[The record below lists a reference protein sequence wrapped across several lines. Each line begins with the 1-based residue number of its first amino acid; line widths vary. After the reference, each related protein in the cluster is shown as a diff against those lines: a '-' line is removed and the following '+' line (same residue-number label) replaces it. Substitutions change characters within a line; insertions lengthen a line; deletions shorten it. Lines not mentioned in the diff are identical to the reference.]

1 MNDAKARVQ
10 RLEEIVRARRFD
22 LSPAQAWTA
31 IGSLE
36 GNPDLVERAYRPCLD
51 RLQTLMVNYGNEA
64 LKGRLAGLAV
74 PKGTHRA
81 PVRALAEIVAYP
93 PGEPVP
99 EVLLKYRRRH
109 RFDPEGWRRYAR
121 GHADDHM
128 LGYNN
133 SYCKWLLAEVTFVIS
148 PDPGAIHLRHEL
160 HSGTPPR
167 WAKPPDLTKLSLEK
181 WPEGVF
187 LLVSRGYGPNLLREK
202 VDIAGH
208 SWTPRAPPAAC
219 EACQP

>member
-1 MNDAKARVQ
+1 MSDAKARVQ

-36 GNPDLVERAYRPCLD
+36 GNPDLVEKAYRPCID
-51 RLQTLMVNYGNEA
+51 RLQTLMVNYGHEA

-74 PKGTHRA
+74 PKGTYRA

-99 EVLLKYRRRH
+99 EVLLKYRRRL

-148 PDPGAIHLRHEL
+148 PDPEAIDLRHEL
-160 HSGTPPR
+160 HSGARPR
-167 WAKPPDLTKLSLEK
+167 WAKPPDLTKWSLDK

-187 LLVSRGYGPNLLREK
+187 LLVARGYGLT
-202 VDIAGH
+202 
-208 SWTPRAPPAAC
+208 S
-219 EACQP
+219 

>member
-1 MNDAKARVQ
+1 MSDAKARVQ
-10 RLEEIVRARRFD
+10 HLEEIVRAPRCD
-22 LSPAQAWTA
+22 LSAAQAWTA

-36 GNPDLVERAYRPCLD
+36 GNPDLVEKAC
-51 RLQTLMVNYGNEA
+51 RLAVPKA
-64 LKGRLAGLAV
+64 RLAGLAV
-74 PKGTHRA
+74 PNWMHRA
-81 PVRALAEIVAYP
+81 PVRALAEIAYP

-99 EVLLKYRRRH
+99 EVLLKYQRRR
-109 RFDPEGWRRYAR
+109 RFDPEGWRRYSR
-121 GHADDHM
+121 GHADDH
-128 LGYNN
+128 LLEYNN
-133 SYCKWLLAEVTFVIS
+133 SYCSSLLAEVTFVIS